1 MAQANASE
9 EKKQVDGVLLDLG
22 VSSPQLDTA
31 DRGFSFRYD
40 LNGTRV
46 CRVCRVSCAVCCVSC
61 VVCGRI
67 SRWVCARTVGYADGS
82 KPEQLDG
89 RLRC

>member
-9 EKKQVDGVLLDLG
+9 GRKQVDGVLLDLG

-46 CRVCRVSCAVCCVSC
+46 SCVSCADASHAGFGVRQDRWI
-61 VVCGRI
+61 CGWI
-67 SRWVCARTVGYADGS
+67 KARTA
-82 KPEQLDG
+82 
-89 RLRC
+89 

>member
-1 MAQANASE
+1 VAQANASE
-9 EKKQVDGVLLDLG
+9 ERKQVDGILLDLG

-46 CRVCRVSCAVCCVSC
+46 CCRVSCVVCRVSC
-61 VVCGRI
+61 VVCVDASHAGFGVRQD
-67 SRWVCARTVGYADGS
+67 RWICGWIKARTA
-82 KPEQLDG
+82 
-89 RLRC
+89 